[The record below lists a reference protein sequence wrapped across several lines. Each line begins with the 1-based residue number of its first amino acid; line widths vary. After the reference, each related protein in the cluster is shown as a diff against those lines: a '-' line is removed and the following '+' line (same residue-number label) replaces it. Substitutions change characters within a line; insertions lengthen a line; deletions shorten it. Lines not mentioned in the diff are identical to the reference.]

1 MRGVTI
7 KMDDKIK
14 VKKEMLE
21 FIKPQKIYIPLEN
34 KSGIKYKKLV
44 NVGDHVFKGQVV
56 AMNESIDFPIHS
68 SVSGY
73 VVENE
78 SNELNTGKKVECIAI
93 ENDFKEKY
101 QEKLGSIKEI
111 SNYSKEEF
119 IELLKTSEITGLG
132 GSDFP
137 TFLKYNTDSKINYLL
152 VNGVECE
159 PYISCDKVVM
169 SKYMEKILEAVDAI
183 LEIMKIKKAYIVVK
197 SSNIESQ
204 KVINK
209 YINTYPNIK
218 LALMPD
224 MYPAGWER
232 NIVEVV
238 LHKKYDKYPVEV
250 GAIVSNVSTI
260 YAIYEMF
267 KYNRPLTERVIT
279 ITGPGIK
286 KKKNVKVKIGALA
299 SEIISNLDGYK
310 NIKNPLF
317 IVGGPMMGKSMP
329 CDDVV
334 ITKDVTSIIVMEDH
348 FEKNLP
354 CIKCGKCTMVCP
366 ANIMPVLIME
376 NIDNIDNL
384 KKLKCN
390 KCIGCSLCSY
400 ICPSKIEVREFVN
413 IAKEKVNHK

>member
-44 NVGDHVFKGQVV
+44 NVGDYVFKGQVV

-101 QEKLGSIKEI
+101 KDKLGSIKEI

-260 YAIYEMF
+260 YAIYEML
-267 KYNRPLTERVIT
+267 KYNTSLTERIIT
-279 ITGPGIK
+279 ITGTGIRK
-286 KKKNVKVKIGALA
+286 PSNIKVKIGTKL
-299 SEIISNLDGYK
+299 SEIIENIEGYK
-310 NIKNPLF
+310 DIKKPIF
-317 IVGGPMMGKSMP
+317 IAGGPMMGSSLP
-329 CDDVV
+329 NDNLIV
-334 ITKDVTSIIVMEDH
+334 TKDLNCVLVIDDIELT
-348 FEKNLP
+348 NYP
-354 CIKCGKCTMVCP
+354 CIKCGKCTNVCP
-366 ANIMPVLIME
+366 VHLLPVMIMNNIGNE
-376 NIDNIDNL
+376 
-384 KKLKCN
+384 KKLKELMPQR
-390 KCIGCSLCSY
+390 CIECGLCSY
-400 ICPSKIEVREFVN
+400 ICPSKIEVREYVR
-413 IAKEKVNHK
+413 IAKGRVNK

>member
-1 MRGVTI
+1 MRRVTI

-44 NVGDHVFKGQVV
+44 NVGDYVFKGQVV
-56 AMNESIDFPIHS
+56 AINESIDFPIHS

-78 SNELNTGKKVECIAI
+78 SNELNTGKKVECISI

-101 QEKLGSIKEI
+101 KDKLGSIKEI

-232 NIVEVV
+232 NVVEVV

-260 YAIYEMF
+260 YAIYEML
-267 KYNRPLTERVIT
+267 KYNTPLTERIIT
-279 ITGPGIK
+279 ITGTGIRK
-286 KKKNVKVKIGALA
+286 PSNIKVKIGTKL
-299 SEIISNLDGYK
+299 SEIIENIEGYK
-310 NIKNPLF
+310 DIKKPIF
-317 IVGGPMMGKSMP
+317 IAGGPMMGSSLP
-329 CDDVV
+329 SDNLIV
-334 ITKDVTSIIVMEDH
+334 TKDLNCVLVIDDIELT
-348 FEKNLP
+348 NYP
-354 CIKCGKCTMVCP
+354 CIKCGKCTNVCP
-366 ANIMPVLIME
+366 VHLLPVMIMNNIGNE
-376 NIDNIDNL
+376 
-384 KKLKCN
+384 KKLKELMPQR
-390 KCIGCSLCSY
+390 CIECGLCSY
-400 ICPSKIEVREFVN
+400 ICPSKIEVREYVR
-413 IAKEKVNHK
+413 IAKGRVNK

>member
-44 NVGDHVFKGQVV
+44 NVGDYVFKGQVV

-119 IELLKTSEITGLG
+119 IELLKTSGITGLG

-232 NIVEVV
+232 NIIEVV

-260 YAIYEMF
+260 YAIYEML
-267 KYNRPLTERVIT
+267 KYNTPLTERIIT
-279 ITGPGIK
+279 ITGTGIRK
-286 KKKNVKVKIGALA
+286 PSNIKVKIGTKL
-299 SEIISNLDGYK
+299 SEIIENIEGYK
-310 NIKNPLF
+310 DIKKPIF
-317 IVGGPMMGKSMP
+317 IAGGPMMGSSLP
-329 CDDVV
+329 NDNLIV
-334 ITKDVTSIIVMEDH
+334 TKDLNCVLVIDDIELT
-348 FEKNLP
+348 NYP
-354 CIKCGKCTMVCP
+354 CIKCGKCTNVCP
-366 ANIMPVLIME
+366 VHLLPVMIMNNIGNE
-376 NIDNIDNL
+376 
-384 KKLKCN
+384 KKLKELMPQ
-390 KCIGCSLCSY
+390 KCIECGLCSY
-400 ICPSKIEVREFVN
+400 ICPSKIEVREYVR
-413 IAKEKVNHK
+413 IAKGRVNK

>member
-1 MRGVTI
+1 
-7 KMDDKIK
+7 MDDKIK

-44 NVGDHVFKGQVV
+44 NVGDYVFKGQVV
-56 AMNESIDFPIHS
+56 AINESIDFPIHS

-78 SNELNTGKKVECIAI
+78 SNELNTGKKVECISI

-101 QEKLGSIKEI
+101 KDKLGSIKEI

-224 MYPAGWER
+224 VYPAGWER
-232 NIVEVV
+232 NVVEVV

-260 YAIYEMF
+260 YAIYEML
-267 KYNRPLTERVIT
+267 KYNTPLTERIIT
-279 ITGPGIK
+279 ITGTGIRK
-286 KKKNVKVKIGALA
+286 PSNIKVKIGTKL
-299 SEIISNLDGYK
+299 SEIIENIEGYK
-310 NIKNPLF
+310 DIKKPIF
-317 IVGGPMMGKSMP
+317 IAGGPMMGSSLP
-329 CDDVV
+329 SDNLIV
-334 ITKDVTSIIVMEDH
+334 TKDLNCVLVIDDIELT
-348 FEKNLP
+348 NYP
-354 CIKCGKCTMVCP
+354 CIKCGKCTNVCP
-366 ANIMPVLIME
+366 VHLLPVMIMNNIGNE
-376 NIDNIDNL
+376 
-384 KKLKCN
+384 KKLKELMPQR
-390 KCIGCSLCSY
+390 CIECGLCSY
-400 ICPSKIEVREFVN
+400 ICPSKIEVREYVR
-413 IAKEKVNHK
+413 IAKGRVNK

>member
-44 NVGDHVFKGQVV
+44 NVGDYVFKGQVV
-56 AMNESIDFPIHS
+56 AINESIDFPIHS

-101 QEKLGSIKEI
+101 KDKLGSIKEL

-232 NIVEVV
+232 NVVEVV
-238 LHKKYDKYPVEV
+238 LHKKYDKYPIEV

-260 YAIYEMF
+260 YAIYDML
-267 KYNRPLTERVIT
+267 KYNTPLTERIIT
-279 ITGPGIK
+279 ITGTGIRK
-286 KKKNVKVKIGALA
+286 PSNIKVKIGTKL
-299 SEIISNLDGYK
+299 SEIIENIEGYK
-310 NIKNPLF
+310 DIKKPIF
-317 IVGGPMMGKSMP
+317 IAGGPMMGSSLP
-329 CDDVV
+329 NDNLIV
-334 ITKDVTSIIVMEDH
+334 TKDLNCVLVIDDIELT
-348 FEKNLP
+348 NYP
-354 CIKCGKCTMVCP
+354 CIKCGKCTNVCP
-366 ANIMPVLIME
+366 VHLLPVMIMNNIGNE
-376 NIDNIDNL
+376 
-384 KKLKCN
+384 KKLKELMPQ
-390 KCIGCSLCSY
+390 KCIECGLCSY
-400 ICPSKIEVREFVN
+400 ICPSKIEVREYVR
-413 IAKEKVNHK
+413 IAKGRVNK

>member
-44 NVGDHVFKGQVV
+44 NVGDYVFKGQVV
-56 AMNESIDFPIHS
+56 AINESIDFPIHS

-101 QEKLGSIKEI
+101 KDKLGSIKEI

-232 NIVEVV
+232 NIVEVL

-260 YAIYEMF
+260 YAIYEML
-267 KYNRPLTERVIT
+267 KYNTPLTERIIT
-279 ITGPGIK
+279 ITGTGIRK
-286 KKKNVKVKIGALA
+286 PSNIKVKIGTKL
-299 SEIISNLDGYK
+299 SEIIENIEGYK
-310 NIKNPLF
+310 DIKKPIF
-317 IVGGPMMGKSMP
+317 IAGGPMMGSSLP
-329 CDDVV
+329 SDNLIV
-334 ITKDVTSIIVMEDH
+334 TKDLNCVLVIDDIELT
-348 FEKNLP
+348 NYP
-354 CIKCGKCTMVCP
+354 CIKCGKCTNVCP
-366 ANIMPVLIME
+366 VHLLPVMIMNNIGNE
-376 NIDNIDNL
+376 
-384 KKLKCN
+384 KKLKELMPQ
-390 KCIGCSLCSY
+390 KCIECGLCSY
-400 ICPSKIEVREFVN
+400 ICPSKIEVREYVR
-413 IAKEKVNHK
+413 IAKGRVNK

>member
-44 NVGDHVFKGQVV
+44 NVGDYVFKGQVV
-56 AMNESIDFPIHS
+56 AINESIDFPIHS

-78 SNELNTGKKVECIAI
+78 SNELNTGKKVECIVI

-101 QEKLGSIKEI
+101 KDKLGSIKEI

-232 NIVEVV
+232 NVVEVV

-260 YAIYEMF
+260 YAIYDML
-267 KYNRPLTERVIT
+267 KYNTPLTERIIT
-279 ITGPGIK
+279 ITGTGIRK
-286 KKKNVKVKIGALA
+286 PSNIKVKIGTKL
-299 SEIISNLDGYK
+299 SEIIENIEGYK
-310 NIKNPLF
+310 DIKKPIF
-317 IVGGPMMGKSMP
+317 IAGGPMMGSSLP
-329 CDDVV
+329 NDNLIV
-334 ITKDVTSIIVMEDH
+334 TKDLNCVLVIDDIELT
-348 FEKNLP
+348 NYP
-354 CIKCGKCTMVCP
+354 CIKCGKCTNVCP
-366 ANIMPVLIME
+366 VHLLPVMIMNNIGNE
-376 NIDNIDNL
+376 
-384 KKLKCN
+384 KKLKELMPQ
-390 KCIGCSLCSY
+390 KCIECGLCSY
-400 ICPSKIEVREFVN
+400 ICPSKIEVREYVR
-413 IAKEKVNHK
+413 IAKGRVNK

>member
-44 NVGDHVFKGQVV
+44 NVGDYVFKGQVV
-56 AMNESIDFPIHS
+56 AINESIDFPIHS

-78 SNELNTGKKVECIAI
+78 SNELNTGKKVECIVI
-93 ENDFKEKY
+93 ENDCKEKY
-101 QEKLGSIKEI
+101 KDKLGSIKEI

-260 YAIYEMF
+260 YAIYEML
-267 KYNRPLTERVIT
+267 KYNTPLTERIIT
-279 ITGPGIK
+279 ITGTGIRK
-286 KKKNVKVKIGALA
+286 PSNIKVKIGTKL
-299 SEIISNLDGYK
+299 SEIIENIEGYK
-310 NIKNPLF
+310 DIKKPIF
-317 IVGGPMMGKSMP
+317 IAGGPMMGSSLP
-329 CDDVV
+329 NDNLIV
-334 ITKDVTSIIVMEDH
+334 TKDLNCVLVIDDIELT
-348 FEKNLP
+348 NYP
-354 CIKCGKCTMVCP
+354 CIKCGKCTNVCP
-366 ANIMPVLIME
+366 VHLLPVMIMNNIGNE
-376 NIDNIDNL
+376 
-384 KKLKCN
+384 KKLKELMPQ
-390 KCIGCSLCSY
+390 KCIECGLCSY
-400 ICPSKIEVREFVN
+400 ICPSKIEVREYVR
-413 IAKEKVNHK
+413 IAKGRVNK

>member
-44 NVGDHVFKGQVV
+44 NVGEYVFKGQVV

-119 IELLKTSEITGLG
+119 IELLKTSGITGLG

-232 NIVEVV
+232 NIIEVV

-260 YAIYEMF
+260 YAIYEML
-267 KYNRPLTERVIT
+267 KYNTPLTERIIT
-279 ITGPGIK
+279 ITGTGIRK
-286 KKKNVKVKIGALA
+286 PSNIKVKIGTKL
-299 SEIISNLDGYK
+299 SEIIENIEGYK
-310 NIKNPLF
+310 DIKKPIF
-317 IVGGPMMGKSMP
+317 IAGGPMMGSSLP
-329 CDDVV
+329 NDNLIV
-334 ITKDVTSIIVMEDH
+334 TKDLNCVLVIDDIELT
-348 FEKNLP
+348 NYP
-354 CIKCGKCTMVCP
+354 CIKCGKCTNVCP
-366 ANIMPVLIME
+366 VHLLPVMIMNNIGNE
-376 NIDNIDNL
+376 
-384 KKLKCN
+384 KKLKELMPQ
-390 KCIGCSLCSY
+390 KCIECGLCSY
-400 ICPSKIEVREFVN
+400 ICPSKIEVREYVR
-413 IAKEKVNHK
+413 IAKGRVNK

>member
-44 NVGDHVFKGQVV
+44 NVGDYVFKGQVV

-78 SNELNTGKKVECIAI
+78 SNELNTGKKVECIVI

-101 QEKLGSIKEI
+101 KDKLGSIKEI

-232 NIVEVV
+232 NVVEVV

-260 YAIYEMF
+260 YAIYEML
-267 KYNRPLTERVIT
+267 KYNTPLTERIIT
-279 ITGPGIK
+279 ITGTGIRK
-286 KKKNVKVKIGALA
+286 PSNIKVKIGTKL
-299 SEIISNLDGYK
+299 SEIIENIEGYK
-310 NIKNPLF
+310 DIKKPIF
-317 IVGGPMMGKSMP
+317 IAGGPMMGSSLP
-329 CDDVV
+329 SDNLIV
-334 ITKDVTSIIVMEDH
+334 TKDLNCVLVIDDIELT
-348 FEKNLP
+348 NYP
-354 CIKCGKCTMVCP
+354 CIKCGKCTNVCP
-366 ANIMPVLIME
+366 VHLLPVMIMNNIGNE
-376 NIDNIDNL
+376 
-384 KKLKCN
+384 KKLKELMPQ
-390 KCIGCSLCSY
+390 KCIECGLCSY
-400 ICPSKIEVREFVN
+400 ICPSKIEVREYVR
-413 IAKEKVNHK
+413 IAKGRVNK

>member
-44 NVGDHVFKGQVV
+44 NVGDYVFKGQVV
-56 AMNESIDFPIHS
+56 AINESIDFPIHS

-78 SNELNTGKKVECIAI
+78 YNELNTGKKVECIAI

-101 QEKLGSIKEI
+101 KDKLGSIKEI

-119 IELLKTSEITGLG
+119 IELLKSSEITGLG

-232 NIVEVV
+232 NVVEVV

-260 YAIYEMF
+260 YAIYEML
-267 KYNRPLTERVIT
+267 KYNTPLTERIIT
-279 ITGPGIK
+279 ITGTGIRK
-286 KKKNVKVKIGALA
+286 PSNIKVKIGTKL
-299 SEIISNLDGYK
+299 SEIIENIEGYK
-310 NIKNPLF
+310 DIKKPIF
-317 IVGGPMMGKSMP
+317 IAGGPMMGSSLP
-329 CDDVV
+329 NDNLIV
-334 ITKDVTSIIVMEDH
+334 TKDLNCVLVIDDIELT
-348 FEKNLP
+348 NYP
-354 CIKCGKCTMVCP
+354 CIKCGKCTNVCP
-366 ANIMPVLIME
+366 VHLLPVMIMNNIGNE
-376 NIDNIDNL
+376 
-384 KKLKCN
+384 KKLKELMPQ
-390 KCIGCSLCSY
+390 KCIECGLCSY
-400 ICPSKIEVREFVN
+400 ICPSKIEVREYVR
-413 IAKEKVNHK
+413 IAKGRVNK

>member
-1 MRGVTI
+1 MRGLTI
-7 KMDDKIK
+7 KMDNKIK

-34 KSGIKYKKLV
+34 KSSIKYKKLV
-44 NVGDHVFKGQVV
+44 NVGDYVFKGQVV
-56 AMNESIDFPIHS
+56 AINESIDFPIHS

-73 VVENE
+73 VIENE
-78 SNELNTGKKVECIAI
+78 SNELNTGKKVECIVI

-101 QEKLGSIKEI
+101 KDKLGSIKEI

-232 NIVEVV
+232 NVVEVV
-238 LHKKYDKYPVEV
+238 LHKKYDKYPIEV

-260 YAIYEMF
+260 YAIYEML
-267 KYNRPLTERVIT
+267 KYNTPLTERIIT
-279 ITGPGIK
+279 ITGTGIRK
-286 KKKNVKVKIGALA
+286 PSNIKVKIGTKL
-299 SEIISNLDGYK
+299 SEIIENIEGYK
-310 NIKNPLF
+310 DIKKPIF
-317 IVGGPMMGKSMP
+317 IAGGPMMGSSLP
-329 CDDVV
+329 NDNLIV
-334 ITKDVTSIIVMEDH
+334 TKDLNCVLVIDDIELT
-348 FEKNLP
+348 NYP
-354 CIKCGKCTMVCP
+354 CIKCGKCTNVCP
-366 ANIMPVLIME
+366 VHLLPVMIMNNIGNE
-376 NIDNIDNL
+376 
-384 KKLKCN
+384 KKLKELMPQ
-390 KCIGCSLCSY
+390 KCIECGLCSY
-400 ICPSKIEVREFVN
+400 ICPSKIEVREYVR
-413 IAKEKVNHK
+413 IAKGRVNK

>member
-1 MRGVTI
+1 MRGGTI

-44 NVGDHVFKGQVV
+44 NVGDYVFKGQVV

-119 IELLKTSEITGLG
+119 IELLKTSGITGLG

-137 TFLKYNTDSKINYLL
+137 TFLKYNTESKINYLL

-260 YAIYEMF
+260 YAIYEML
-267 KYNRPLTERVIT
+267 KYNTPLTERIIT
-279 ITGPGIK
+279 ITGTGIRK
-286 KKKNVKVKIGALA
+286 PSNIKVKIGTKL
-299 SEIISNLDGYK
+299 SEIIENIEGYK
-310 NIKNPLF
+310 DIKKPIF
-317 IVGGPMMGKSMP
+317 IAGGPMMGSSLP
-329 CDDVV
+329 NDNLIV
-334 ITKDVTSIIVMEDH
+334 TKDLNCVLVIDDIELT
-348 FEKNLP
+348 NYP
-354 CIKCGKCTMVCP
+354 CIKCGKCTNVCP
-366 ANIMPVLIME
+366 VHLLPVMIMNNIGNE
-376 NIDNIDNL
+376 
-384 KKLKCN
+384 KKLKELMPQ
-390 KCIGCSLCSY
+390 KCIECGLCSY
-400 ICPSKIEVREFVN
+400 ICPSKIEVREYVR
-413 IAKEKVNHK
+413 IAKGRVNK